1 MHLMPP
7 LVLAQDNDV
16 AMPVAPDQPPAQVE
30 TTESQPGTLPEG
42 AAGRSEQTGTPGFFL
57 LMMLFLLVMI
67 IVMFGGQRK
76 EKKKRA
82 AMLESLTKGDK
93 IQTVGGILGTIV
105 EVRDQEVVVKV
116 DENTNSRLRFARSA
130 VQSVVEEK
138 GE

>member
-1 MHLMPP
+1 MSFCRRAYPDTSCIRSTIAANST
-7 LVLAQDNDV
+7 VSAQ
-16 AMPVAPDQPPAQVE
+16 P
-30 TTESQPGTLPEG
+30 TS
-42 AAGRSEQTGTPGFFL
+42 TPTSSPFFL
-57 LMMLFLLVMI
+57 LMMLFLFVMI
-67 IVMFGGQRK
+67 IFMFGGQRK

-82 AMLESLTKGDK
+82 AMLAALNKGDK

-138 GE
+138 AE